1 MSSPATA
8 STPDKSGMSSLPS
21 GHVHPRPIQR
31 GLSLIELVVFMVV
44 LSAALAGVLRVF
56 IQAGAHSADPLQRRQ
71 ALAVAEAL
79 LDEIEQMSFTWC
91 DPDDPNAAL
100 TVTSAAGCA
109 SLPEAMGPESNETR
123 AATPQFDNVND
134 YHGYAANG
142 IVDITNTPITALSGY
157 RASVAVTAAD
167 LGNSYYQLTA
177 ASGAV
182 LRITVTVTSPDG
194 NTLTLD
200 GYRTAHAPS
209 PAI

>member
-1 MSSPATA
+1 
-8 STPDKSGMSSLPS
+8 MSSLPS
-21 GHVHPRPIQR
+21 GPVHPRPIQR

-71 ALAVAEAL
+71 ALAIAEAL
-79 LDEIEQMSFTWC
+79 LDEVEQMPFTWC
-91 DPDDPNAAL
+91 DPDDANAAQ
-100 TVTSAAGCA
+100 TVASAAGCA
-109 SLPEAMGPESNETR
+109 SLPEALGPEAGESRT
-123 AATPQFDNVND
+123 ASPQFDNVND
-134 YHGYAANG
+134 YNGYAETG
-142 IVDITNTPITALSGY
+142 IVDITNTAISALSGY
-157 RASVAVTAAD
+157 RASVAVATAA

-182 LRITVTVTSPDG
+182 LRITITVTSPDG